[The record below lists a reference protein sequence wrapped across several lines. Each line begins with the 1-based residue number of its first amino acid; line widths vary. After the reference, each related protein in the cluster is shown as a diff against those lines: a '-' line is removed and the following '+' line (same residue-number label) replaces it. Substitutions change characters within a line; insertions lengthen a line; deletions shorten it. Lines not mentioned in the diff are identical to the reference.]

1 MLRQLRK
8 LLLPVGDP
16 AQEMIA
22 PAIYATPD
30 GMPPGN
36 ESGYEGVTCVD
47 DAARAAIL
55 YARIWRERGDLW
67 ARDILLGLMRFVL
80 AMQQPSGRFL
90 NFILDWTGRRNYEGP
105 TSEES
110 LREWSSRAFVAMI
123 AAWQALCSEEQDAAW
138 CAVLEGAI
146 ERTWPHLM
154 MPGVVGPDIRAMHL
168 HAGLQLRGTKLA
180 QRLQPNGLDGVLLAW
195 GNEIA
200 TFRQDGILLN
210 HAGEFEGQPVHLWGH
225 IQEGVLAEAA
235 VALDCPDWLVLAEES
250 GQHLLVPVVRDGF
263 PQSGLC
269 PFDISSVIK
278 SLDGL
283 ARATGKAE
291 WADLAAQARDWFTG
305 RNPAGQPVYDRSQGR
320 VFDGI
325 DHGQL
330 NPNSGAEANIE
341 AALVLFD
348 QIDWV
353 AVEQDM
359 RANWRGSRVLG
370 L

>member
-36 ESGYEGVTCVD
+36 ETGYEGVTCVD

-55 YARIWRERGDLW
+55 YARIWHERGDLW

-80 AMQQPSGRFL
+80 SMQQPSGRFL
-90 NFILDWTGRRNYEGP
+90 NFVLDWTGRRNYEGP

-123 AAWQALCSEEQDAAW
+123 AAWQALCGEEQDAAW

-146 ERTWPHLM
+146 ERTWPHLT
-154 MPGVVGPDIRAMHL
+154 MPNVVGPDIRALHL
-168 HAGLQLRGTKLA
+168 QAGLWLRGTDLA
-180 QRLQPNGLDGVLLAW
+180 TRLQPDGLDSMLIAW

-200 TFRQDGILLN
+200 AFRKDGVLLN
-210 HAGEFEGQPVHLWGH
+210 HGGELAGQPVHLWGH

-235 VALDCPDWLVLAEES
+235 VALTCPDWLSIAEES
-250 GQHLLVPVVRDGF
+250 GQRLLAPVVRAAF
-263 PQSGLC
+263 PQTGLC

-291 WADLAAQARDWFTG
+291 WIDLATQARAWFAG
-305 RNPAGQPVYDRSQGR
+305 RNPAGQLVYDRGQGR

-325 DHGQL
+325 DAGHVNL
-330 NPNSGAEANIE
+330 NSGAEANIE

-348 QIDWV
+348 QIAWD
-353 AVEQDM
+353 AVEHDM
-359 RANWRGSRVLG
+359 RANWRGTKALG